1 MGCRSW
7 AGRGLAAGFTLPE
20 LLLAATLVGLL
31 ALLALGEGSRSL
43 ARLRL
48 ESAARRVVLGLELG
62 RVAAE
67 RSGSPCGLQ
76 LSAAGWL
83 APNGGAL
90 PGCVGA
96 ELALQEGIA
105 AGDLELEHNLPAPVR
120 FSANGLLLD
129 GGTVLL
135 RHPGLEQ
142 VRCVVVAL
150 PLGVVRHG
158 LLRQGGCEPEPL
170 RP

>member
-1 MGCRSW
+1 MPPRRPA
-7 AGRGLAAGFTLPE
+7 AGPAGFTLPE

-31 ALLALGEGSRSL
+31 ACLAVGEGSRSL

-48 ESAARRVVLGLELG
+48 ESAARRVVLGLEMG

-67 RSGSPCGLQ
+67 RRGSPCALQ
-76 LSAAGWL
+76 LSEAGWQ
-83 APNGGAL
+83 APERGELPACEGVAL
-90 PGCVGA
+90 P
-96 ELALQEGIA
+96 LQEGIA
-105 AGDLELEHNLPAPVR
+105 SGGLNLEHNLPALVR

-135 RHPGLEQ
+135 RHPGVEL

-158 LLRQGGCEPEPL
+158 LLGEGGCLPEPL
-170 RP
+170 RR

>member
-1 MGCRSW
+1 MPSRDRSQ
-7 AGRGLAAGFTLPE
+7 AAAAGFTLPE

-31 ALLALGEGSRSL
+31 ACLAVGEGSRSL

-48 ESAARRVVLGLELG
+48 ESAARRVVLGLEMG

-67 RSGSPCGLQ
+67 RRGGPCGLQ
-76 LSAAGWL
+76 LSEAGWQ
-83 APNGGAL
+83 APPQGELPPCDGVAL
-90 PGCVGA
+90 P
-96 ELALQEGIA
+96 LQEGFGTA
-105 AGDLELEHNLPAPVR
+105 ELSLEHNLPEQVL

-135 RHPGLEQ
+135 RHPGLDL
-142 VRCVVVAL
+142 VRCVVVSL

-158 LLRQGGCEPEPL
+158 LLGEAGCLPEPL
-170 RP
+170 RR